1 MKLYLNGKEW
11 QGGLNDI
18 QPQDH
23 RPKFDYVI
31 GVLKGR
37 IKGLQ
42 DDPEYWAGVSKTEA
56 KPKISE
62 LKQAIKILKEQDG
75 KSEKM

>member
-1 MKLYLNGKEW
+1 MKL
-11 QGGLNDI
+11 
-18 QPQDH
+18 
-23 RPKFDYVI
+23 DYAI

-62 LKQAIKILKEQDG
+62 LKQAIKILKE
-75 KSEKM
+75 SEVKNDQSK